1 MPPVRESLAVSGSS
15 GQIPAGATVGGRFRI
30 DGLLSQ
36 DAVSQT
42 YRATDISHRNAA
54 AVRVIPMR
62 VLGASAA
69 QLETDVENAS
79 ALVHKNLVE
88 VLTVGREADFFYI
101 ATELLDGQTLR
112 EFIDGKRREGRTVSF
127 RGACNL
133 ITHIANG
140 LERAASTMP
149 HGGLNPATVWV
160 NKAGRVKVA
169 DLGLARTLPTLAR
182 RGVPTGA
189 PEHAYLAPE
198 LLAGGPPTL
207 ASDVYALG
215 VILFEVLTGPA
226 AVAAA
231 ADRRQRHRR
240 AGRHRRADRE
250 GAGARS
256 GRALPFADGAPAGA
270 GEPAGGRRR
279 AACPP
284 SGRRRTAPAARARRA
299 TRPRRRSRRSRS
311 ASRRRRPSR
320 RRRRRRR
327 RAQGPGRTRR
337 RRRQQR
343 RQPPQAQRSAGRAAA
358 GRSPAPDG
366 RRSTF
371 GRSFNL
377 AEVAGGAIDDAQERW
392 LIQKDRLDFGP
403 FSLAQ
408 IRAQIQRG
416 EIIGEHMIV
425 DSDTGARKKVKDF
438 APLRDFAR
446 HSERQIEQNRRAHA
460 EIRHEKSEKAKRAFT
475 MLIVSDRGA
484 RRSPAAG
491 GWYVLTRKAADKTT
505 LAERSEDAEI
515 DAFLKDVKLSFQKA
529 STVKHGSGGG
539 HRGGGSVAG
548 DGDFSNDAN
557 FGDASKHGSGGDEM
571 LDDQVIEETM
581 MKHYRGLVP
590 CLMQE
595 RHKNPGVSRD
605 ERRLRRARHRQGV
618 GGQGQRSEGRLVRQ
632 LRPRPHADVPEV
644 QREQDDRLLVDVD
657 ALAASRRRARARAR
671 CASMSLKRL
680 PLTLRGRGA
689 RPASSPAAA

>member
-15 GQIPAGATVGGRFRI
+15 GQIPTGATVGGRFRV

-36 DAVSQT
+36 DGASQT
-42 YRATDISHRNAA
+42 YRATDLSHRNAA

-79 ALVHKNLVE
+79 ALVHKNLIE
-88 VLTVGREADFFYI
+88 VLTVGREADFFFI

-182 RGVPTGA
+182 RGMPSGA

-198 LLAGGPPTL
+198 LLAGGHPTL
-207 ASDVYALG
+207 ASDAYALG
-215 VILFEVLTGPA
+215 VILFEVLTGRLPA
-226 AVAAA
+226 PPLRIA
-231 ADRRQRHRR
+231 
-240 AGRHRRADRE
+240 
-250 GAGARS
+250 GAGT
-256 GRALPFADGAPAGA
+256 DAPAGIDA
-270 GEPAGGRRR
+270 LIAKALARDPGARFHSPMELRQALANLQSGASSGISASPVPA
-279 AACPP
+279 AP
-284 SGRRRTAPAARARRA
+284 APAARMADHRPAATFQAQAAQHPAPEQQPARFQ
-299 TRPRRRSRRSRS
+299 P
-311 ASRRRRPSR
+311 
-320 RRRRRRR
+320 
-327 RAQGPGRTRR
+327 AQVMADAAPAAP
-337 RRRQQR
+337 
-343 RQPPQAQRSAGRAAA
+343 PPQQDA
-358 GRSPAPDG
+358 SPAPDG

-377 AEVAGGAIDDAQERW
+377 AEVAGGAVDEAQERW

-416 EIIGEHMIV
+416 EIVGEHMIV

-438 APLRDFAR
+438 VPLRDFAR
-446 HSERQIEQNRRAHA
+446 TSERQIEQNRRAHA
-460 EIRHEKSEKAKRAFT
+460 EIRHEKSEKVKRAFT
-475 MLIVSDRGA
+475 MLVVSVLVLGIA
-484 RRSPAAG
+484 GAG
-491 GWYVLTRKAADKTT
+491 GWYVLTRKAADKAT
-505 LAERSEDAEI
+505 LAERSEEAEI
-515 DAFLKDVKLSFQKA
+515 AAFLKDVKLSFQKA
-529 STVKHGSGGG
+529 STVKRGSGGG
-539 HRGGGSVAG
+539 HRGGGTAG

-571 LDDQVIEETM
+571 LDDAVIEETM
-581 MKHYRGLVP
+581 MKHYRSLVP

-595 RHKNPGVSRD
+595 RHRNAGVNEMSVDFVVRGTGKVS
-605 ERRLRRARHRQGV
+605 AVKVNGQK
-618 GGQGQRSEGRLVRQ
+618 GGAFANCVLGRM
-632 LRPRPHADVPEV
+632 PTFPKYNGNKTI
-644 QREQDDRLLVDVD
+644 
-657 ALAASRRRARARAR
+657 ASW
-671 CASMSLKRL
+671 SMSMR
-680 PLTLRGRGA
+680 
-689 RPASSPAAA
+689 

>member
-15 GQIPAGATVGGRFRI
+15 GQIPTGATVGGRFRI

-42 YRATDISHRNAA
+42 YRATDASHRNAA

-62 VLGASAA
+62 VLGASSA
-69 QLETDVENAS
+69 QLESDVENAS

-88 VLTVGREADFFYI
+88 VLTVGREADFFYL

-112 EFIDGKRREGRTVSF
+112 EFVDGKKREGRTVSF

-133 ITHIANG
+133 VTHIANG

-182 RGVPTGA
+182 RGVPAGG

-198 LLAGGPPTL
+198 LLAGGHPTL
-207 ASDVYALG
+207 ASDAYALG
-215 VILFEVLTGPA
+215 VILFEVLTGRLPA
-226 AVAAA
+226 PPLRIA
-231 ADRRQRHRR
+231 
-240 AGRHRRADRE
+240 
-250 GAGARS
+250 GAGS
-256 GRALPFADGAPAGA
+256 DAPAGIDALIAKALARDPGARFQSAMELRQALANLQA
-270 GEPAGGRRR
+270 GVSSGISSVGPAP
-279 AACPP
+279 A
-284 SGRRRTAPAARARRA
+284 APAARAPEQRPAA
-299 TRPRRRSRRSRS
+299 TF
-311 ASRRRRPSR
+311 AAQRPSPAQPQPTAQAHAQAAWSQAHA
-320 RRRRRRR
+320 
-327 RAQGPGRTRR
+327 RAEA
-337 RRRQQR
+337 
-343 RQPPQAQRSAGRAAA
+343 QAQAQVAAQAQEAAQAAA
-358 GRSPAPDG
+358 AAAEAQAQAAQQQQEAPATG
-366 RRSTF
+366 GRSTF

-416 EIIGEHMIV
+416 EIVGEHMIV

-460 EIRHEKSEKAKRAFT
+460 EIKHERSEKAKRAFT
-475 MLIVSDRGA
+475 VTVVGIALLAIAGSGA
-484 RRSPAAG
+484 
-491 GWYVLTRKAADKTT
+491 WYLLTRKAADKTT

-529 STVKHGSGGG
+529 STVKHGGG

-557 FGDASKHGSGGDEM
+557 FGDASKHGSGGDEL

-595 RHKNPGVSRD
+595 RHKNPGVSEMSVDFVVRGTGKVS
-605 ERRLRRARHRQGV
+605 AV
-618 GGQGQRSEGRLVRQ
+618 KVNGQKSGSFANCVLGRM
-632 LRPRPHADVPEV
+632 PTFPKYNGNKTI
-644 QREQDDRLLVDVD
+644 
-657 ALAASRRRARARAR
+657 ASW
-671 CASMSLKRL
+671 SMSMR
-680 PLTLRGRGA
+680 
-689 RPASSPAAA
+689 

>member
-36 DAVSQT
+36 DSVSQT
-42 YRATDISHRNAA
+42 YRATDINHRNAA

-88 VLTVGREADFFYI
+88 VLTVGREADFFFL
-101 ATELLDGQTLR
+101 ATELLDGQSLR
-112 EFIDGKRREGRTVSF
+112 EFIDGKKSEGRTVSF

-133 ITHIANG
+133 VTHIANG

-182 RGVPTGA
+182 RGVPSGA

-207 ASDVYALG
+207 VSDVYALG
-215 VILFEVLTGPA
+215 VILFVVLTGRLPAPPLRVAGNGTDAPAGIDALIAKALARDPGARFHSAMELRQALANLQAGGSTGISAVGPAPTAPVARAPAERHAATFAAQAQRHPA
-226 AVAAA
+226 AETQPAGQAQADVAWSQAQARAEAQQLQDAQAQAQAQAHAQQAAA
-231 ADRRQRHRR
+231 A
-240 AGRHRRADRE
+240 
-250 GAGARS
+250 
-256 GRALPFADGAPAGA
+256 
-270 GEPAGGRRR
+270 
-279 AACPP
+279 AA
-284 SGRRRTAPAARARRA
+284 
-299 TRPRRRSRRSRS
+299 
-311 ASRRRRPSR
+311 
-320 RRRRRRR
+320 
-327 RAQGPGRTRR
+327 
-337 RRRQQR
+337 
-343 RQPPQAQRSAGRAAA
+343 QAQAQAAQQQEAAA
-358 GRSPAPDG
+358 GSDG

-371 GRSFNL
+371 GRSFNV
-377 AEVAGGAIDDAQERW
+377 AEVAGGAVDEAQERW

-425 DSDTGARKKVKDF
+425 DSDTGTRSKVKDF

-460 EIRHEKSEKAKRAFT
+460 EIKHEKSEKAKRAFT
-475 MLIVSDRGA
+475 LVIVSIALLAIAGG
-484 RRSPAAG
+484 G

-529 STVKHGSGGG
+529 STVKHGGA

-557 FGDASKHGSGGDEM
+557 FGDASKHGSGGDEL
-571 LDDQVIEETM
+571 LDDQIIEETM

-595 RHKNPGVSRD
+595 RHKNPGVNEMSVDFVVRGTGKVS
-605 ERRLRRARHRQGV
+605 AV
-618 GGQGQRSEGRLVRQ
+618 KVNGQKSGSFANCVLGRM
-632 LRPRPHADVPEV
+632 PTFPKYNGNKTI
-644 QREQDDRLLVDVD
+644 
-657 ALAASRRRARARAR
+657 ASW
-671 CASMSLKRL
+671 SMSMK
-680 PLTLRGRGA
+680 
-689 RPASSPAAA
+689 

>member
-30 DGLLSQ
+30 DSLLSQ
-36 DAVSQT
+36 DTVSQT
-42 YRATDISHRNAA
+42 YRATDINHRNAA

-88 VLTVGREADFFYI
+88 VLTVGREADFFFL
-101 ATELLDGQTLR
+101 ATELLDGQSLR
-112 EFIDGKRREGRTVSF
+112 EFIDGKKSEGRTVSF

-133 ITHIANG
+133 VTHIANG

-182 RGVPTGA
+182 RGVPSGA

-207 ASDVYALG
+207 VSDVYALG
-215 VILFEVLTGPA
+215 VILFEVLTGRLPA
-226 AVAAA
+226 PPL
-231 ADRRQRHRR
+231 RI
-240 AGRHRRADRE
+240 AGNGTD
-250 GAGARS
+250 
-256 GRALPFADGAPAGA
+256 APAGIDGLIA
-270 GEPAGGRRR
+270 KALARDPGARFHSAMDLRQALAALQAGGPTGVS
-279 AACPP
+279 AVGPAP
-284 SGRRRTAPAARARRA
+284 TAPAARAPAERHVA
-299 TRPRRRSRRSRS
+299 TF
-311 ASRRRRPSR
+311 A
-320 RRRRRRR
+320 
-327 RAQGPGRTRR
+327 A
-337 RRRQQR
+337 
-343 RQPPQAQRSAGRAAA
+343 QAQRHPAAEAQPADEAPAAMAWSQAQARAEAQQVQAQQVQEAQAHAHAQAQQAAA
-358 GRSPAPDG
+358 AAAQAQAQAAQQQEAAGPSDG
-366 RRSTF
+366 PRSTF
-371 GRSFNL
+371 GRSFNV
-377 AEVAGGAIDDAQERW
+377 AEVAGGAVDEAQERW

-425 DSDTGARKKVKDF
+425 DSDTGTRSKVKDF

-460 EIRHEKSEKAKRAFT
+460 EIKHEKSEKAKRAFT
-475 MLIVSDRGA
+475 LVIVSIALLAIAGG
-484 RRSPAAG
+484 G

-529 STVKHGSGGG
+529 STVKHGGA

-557 FGDASKHGSGGDEM
+557 FGDASKHGS
-571 LDDQVIEETM
+571 
-581 MKHYRGLVP
+581 
-590 CLMQE
+590 
-595 RHKNPGVSRD
+595 
-605 ERRLRRARHRQGV
+605 
-618 GGQGQRSEGRLVRQ
+618 
-632 LRPRPHADVPEV
+632 
-644 QREQDDRLLVDVD
+644 
-657 ALAASRRRARARAR
+657 
-671 CASMSLKRL
+671 
-680 PLTLRGRGA
+680 
-689 RPASSPAAA
+689 

>member
-1 MPPVRESLAVSGSS
+1 MSTDCWRRTRSARPIAPPTSATGTPRRCASS
-15 GQIPAGATVGGRFRI
+15 RCA
-30 DGLLSQ
+30 L
-36 DAVSQT
+36 
-42 YRATDISHRNAA
+42 
-54 AVRVIPMR
+54 
-62 VLGASAA
+62 LGASAA

-79 ALVHKNLVE
+79 ALVHKNLIE

-169 DLGLARTLPTLAR
+169 DLGLARTLPMLAR
-182 RGVPTGA
+182 RGIPAGG

-198 LLAGGPPTL
+198 LLAGGQPTL
-207 ASDVYALG
+207 ASDAYALG
-215 VILFEVLTGPA
+215 VILFEVLTGRLPA
-226 AVAAA
+226 PPLRIAGAGSDAPSGIDGLIAKALARDPGARFHSPMELRQALAEPAVGRVERRLRQPDARGRAGPRATRGGAPASGDLRGAAA
-231 ADRRQRHRR
+231 AQPL
-240 AGRHRRADRE
+240 AA
-250 GAGARS
+250 GAGAGVLQVS
-256 GRALPFADGAPAGA
+256 AGPAGGAGA
-270 GEPAGGRRR
+270 GPRPG
-279 AACPP
+279 AA
-284 SGRRRTAPAARARRA
+284 AQQEDPAAA
-299 TRPRRRSRRSRS
+299 
-311 ASRRRRPSR
+311 
-320 RRRRRRR
+320 
-327 RAQGPGRTRR
+327 
-337 RRRQQR
+337 
-343 RQPPQAQRSAGRAAA
+343 
-358 GRSPAPDG
+358 SPAPDG

-416 EIIGEHMIV
+416 EIVGEHMIV

-460 EIRHEKSEKAKRAFT
+460 EIRHEKSEKAKSAFT
-475 MLIVSDRGA
+475 MLVVSILVLGIA
-484 RRSPAAG
+484 GAG
-491 GWYVLTRKAADKTT
+491 GWYVLTRKAANKTM

-529 STVKHGSGGG
+529 STVKRGSSGGG
-539 HRGGGSVAG
+539 HRSGGSTAG

-557 FGDASKHGSGGDEM
+557 FGDASKHGSGGDET
-571 LDDQVIEETM
+571 LDDQIIEETM

-595 RHKNPGVSRD
+595 RHRSPGVSEMSVDFVVRGTGKVS
-605 ERRLRRARHRQGV
+605 AVKVNGQK
-618 GGQGQRSEGRLVRQ
+618 GGSFANCVLGRM
-632 LRPRPHADVPEV
+632 PTFPKYNGNKTI
-644 QREQDDRLLVDVD
+644 
-657 ALAASRRRARARAR
+657 ASW
-671 CASMSLKRL
+671 SMSMR
-680 PLTLRGRGA
+680 
-689 RPASSPAAA
+689 

>member
-1 MPPVRESLAVSGSS
+1 MAPVRESLAVSGSS

-36 DAVSQT
+36 DGVSQT
-42 YRATDISHRNAA
+42 YRATDVTHRSAA
-54 AVRVIPMR
+54 SVRVIPMR

-88 VLTVGREADFFYI
+88 VLTVGREHDFFYL

-112 EFIDGKRREGRTVSF
+112 EFIDGKKSEGRTVSF

-133 ITHIANG
+133 VTHIANG

-169 DLGLARTLPTLAR
+169 DMGLARTLPTLAR
-182 RGVPTGA
+182 RGIPAGG

-198 LLAGGPPTL
+198 LLAGGQPTL
-207 ASDVYALG
+207 ASDAYALG
-215 VILFEVLTGPA
+215 VILFEVLTGKLPSPPL
-226 AVAAA
+226 
-231 ADRRQRHRR
+231 RI
-240 AGRHRRADRE
+240 AGGGTD
-250 GAGARS
+250 
-256 GRALPFADGAPAGA
+256 APAGIDGLIA
-270 GEPAGGRRR
+270 KALARDPGARFHSAMELRQALSNLQSGASSGISSVGPAP
-279 AACPP
+279 A
-284 SGRRRTAPAARARRA
+284 APAARAAEHRPAA
-299 TRPRRRSRRSRS
+299 TF
-311 ASRRRRPSR
+311 A
-320 RRRRRRR
+320 
-327 RAQGPGRTRR
+327 AQ
-337 RRRQQR
+337 RQS
-343 RQPPQAQRSAGRAAA
+343 PPQAQAAEAQVDAAWSQAHARAEAQAQIQIAAEQAAVQAQQAAA
-358 GRSPAPDG
+358 EAARQQQEASSMPNSGRG
-366 RRSTF
+366 TF
-371 GRSFNL
+371 GKSFNL

-416 EIIGEHMIV
+416 EIVGEHMIV

-460 EIRHEKSEKAKRAFT
+460 EIKHERSEKAKRALTFT
-475 MLIVSDRGA
+475 IASIALLAI
-484 RRSPAAG
+484 AAGG

-529 STVKHGSGGG
+529 STVKHGGG
-539 HRGGGSVAG
+539 HRGGGSSVAG

-557 FGDASKHGSGGDEM
+557 FGDASKHSSGGDEL
-571 LDDQVIEETM
+571 LDDQVIEEVM
-581 MKHYRGLVP
+581 MKHYRSLVP

-595 RHKNPGVSRD
+595 RHKNPGVSEMSVDFVVRGTGKVS
-605 ERRLRRARHRQGV
+605 AVKVNNQK
-618 GGQGQRSEGRLVRQ
+618 GGSFANCVLGRM
-632 LRPRPHADVPEV
+632 PTFPKYNGNKTI
-644 QREQDDRLLVDVD
+644 
-657 ALAASRRRARARAR
+657 ASW
-671 CASMSLKRL
+671 SMSMR
-680 PLTLRGRGA
+680 
-689 RPASSPAAA
+689 

>member
-1 MPPVRESLAVSGSS
+1 MAPVRESLAVSGSS

-36 DAVSQT
+36 DGVSQT
-42 YRATDISHRNAA
+42 YRATDVSHRSAA

-88 VLTVGREADFFYI
+88 VLTVGREHDFFYL

-112 EFIDGKRREGRTVSF
+112 EFIDGKKREGRTVSF

-133 ITHIANG
+133 VTHIANG
-140 LERAASTMP
+140 LERAASTMA

-169 DLGLARTLPTLAR
+169 DLGLARTLPALAR
-182 RGVPTGA
+182 RGVPAGG

-198 LLAGGPPTL
+198 LLSGGQPTL
-207 ASDVYALG
+207 ASDAYALG
-215 VILFEVLTGPA
+215 VILFEVLTGKLPSPPLRIAGAGTDAPAGIDGLIAKALSRDPGARFHSPMELRQALSNLQSGVSSGISAVGPAPTAPPGRAAEHRPA
-226 AVAAA
+226 ATFAAQRQPEAHAAEAQADAAWSQAHARAEAQAQQTQAAQEAAAQAQQAEAAA
-231 ADRRQRHRR
+231 AQQQQ
-240 AGRHRRADRE
+240 E
-250 GAGARS
+250 TS
-256 GRALPFADGAPAGA
+256 Q
-270 GEPAGGRRR
+270 
-279 AACPP
+279 P
-284 SGRRRTAPAARARRA
+284 SGR
-299 TRPRRRSRRSRS
+299 
-311 ASRRRRPSR
+311 
-320 RRRRRRR
+320 
-327 RAQGPGRTRR
+327 G
-337 RRRQQR
+337 
-343 RQPPQAQRSAGRAAA
+343 
-358 GRSPAPDG
+358 
-366 RRSTF
+366 TF

-425 DSDTGARKKVKDF
+425 DSDTGARQKVKDF
-438 APLRDFAR
+438 SPLRDFAR

-460 EIRHEKSEKAKRAFT
+460 EIKHEKSEKAKRALTFT
-475 MLIVSDRGA
+475 IATIALLAI
-484 RRSPAAG
+484 AAGG

-529 STVKHGSGGG
+529 STVKHGGG
-539 HRGGGSVAG
+539 HRGGGGSVAG
-548 DGDFSNDAN
+548 DGDFSNDVN
-557 FGDASKHGSGGDEM
+557 FGDASKHGSGGDEL
-571 LDDQVIEETM
+571 LDDQVIEEVM

-595 RHKNPGVSRD
+595 RHKNPGVSEMSVDFVVRGTGKVS
-605 ERRLRRARHRQGV
+605 AVKVNGQK
-618 GGQGQRSEGRLVRQ
+618 GGSFANCVLGRM
-632 LRPRPHADVPEV
+632 PTFPKYNGNKTI
-644 QREQDDRLLVDVD
+644 
-657 ALAASRRRARARAR
+657 ASW
-671 CASMSLKRL
+671 SMSMR
-680 PLTLRGRGA
+680 
-689 RPASSPAAA
+689 

>member
-42 YRATDISHRNAA
+42 YRATDVNHRNAA

-88 VLTVGREADFFYI
+88 VLTVGREADFFFL
-101 ATELLDGQTLR
+101 ATELLDGQSLR
-112 EFIDGKRREGRTVSF
+112 EFIDGKKSEGRTVSF

-133 ITHIANG
+133 VTHIANG

-182 RGVPTGA
+182 RGGPTGA

-198 LLAGGPPTL
+198 LLAGGPATL

-215 VILFEVLTGPA
+215 VILFEVLTGRLPAPPLRIAGNGTDAPAGIDGLIAKALARDPA
-226 AVAAA
+226 ARFHSAMELRQALANLQAGVSSGISAVGPAPVAPGAHAAAERRAATFAAQPQRQSAPQAQPAAEAEAQADVAWSQAQARAEAQQVQDAQAQAHAQAAA
-231 ADRRQRHRR
+231 AAAQQQ
-240 AGRHRRADRE
+240 AQAAQQQE
-250 GAGARS
+250 AGA
-256 GRALPFADGAPAGA
+256 
-270 GEPAGGRRR
+270 
-279 AACPP
+279 
-284 SGRRRTAPAARARRA
+284 
-299 TRPRRRSRRSRS
+299 
-311 ASRRRRPSR
+311 AS
-320 RRRRRRR
+320 
-327 RAQGPGRTRR
+327 
-337 RRRQQR
+337 
-343 RQPPQAQRSAGRAAA
+343 
-358 GRSPAPDG
+358 DG

-371 GRSFNL
+371 GRSFNV
-377 AEVAGGAIDDAQERW
+377 AEVAGGAVDEAQERW

-425 DSDTGARKKVKDF
+425 DSDTGTRSKVKDF

-446 HSERQIEQNRRAHA
+446 NSERQIEQNRRAHA
-460 EIRHEKSEKAKRAFT
+460 EIKHEKSEKAKRAFT
-475 MLIVSDRGA
+475 VLIASIALLAIAGG
-484 RRSPAAG
+484 G

-529 STVKHGSGGG
+529 STVKHGGA

-557 FGDASKHGSGGDEM
+557 FGDASKHGSGGDEL

-595 RHKNPGVSRD
+595 RHKNPGVSEMSVDFVVRGTGKVS
-605 ERRLRRARHRQGV
+605 AV
-618 GGQGQRSEGRLVRQ
+618 KVNGQKSGSFANCVLGRM
-632 LRPRPHADVPEV
+632 PTFPKYNGNKTI
-644 QREQDDRLLVDVD
+644 
-657 ALAASRRRARARAR
+657 ASW
-671 CASMSLKRL
+671 SMSMR
-680 PLTLRGRGA
+680 
-689 RPASSPAAA
+689 

>member
-42 YRATDISHRNAA
+42 YRATDINHRNAA

-88 VLTVGREADFFYI
+88 VLTVGREADFFFL
-101 ATELLDGQTLR
+101 ATELLDGQSLR
-112 EFIDGKRREGRTVSF
+112 EFIDGKKREGRTVSF

-133 ITHIANG
+133 VTHIANG

-215 VILFEVLTGPA
+215 VILFEVLTGRLPA
-226 AVAAA
+226 PPL
-231 ADRRQRHRR
+231 RI
-240 AGRHRRADRE
+240 AGNGTD
-250 GAGARS
+250 
-256 GRALPFADGAPAGA
+256 APAGIDGLIAKALARDPGARFHSAMELRQELANLQA
-270 GEPAGGRRR
+270 GVASGISAVGPA
-279 AACPP
+279 P
-284 SGRRRTAPAARARRA
+284 TAPAARAAERHAA
-299 TRPRRRSRRSRS
+299 TFT
-311 ASRRRRPSR
+311 
-320 RRRRRRR
+320 
-327 RAQGPGRTRR
+327 AQPQ
-337 RRRQQR
+337 RQA
-343 RQPPQAQRSAGRAAA
+343 PPQAQAEVAWSQAQARAEAQQVQESHAQAQAQAQQAAA
-358 GRSPAPDG
+358 AAAAQAQAEAQAAQQQEAAAASDG

-371 GRSFNL
+371 GRSFNV
-377 AEVAGGAIDDAQERW
+377 AEVAGGAVDEAQERW

-425 DSDTGARKKVKDF
+425 DSDTGTRSKVKDF

-460 EIRHEKSEKAKRAFT
+460 EIKHEKSEKAKRAFT
-475 MLIVSDRGA
+475 LVIVSIALLAIAGG
-484 RRSPAAG
+484 G

-529 STVKHGSGGG
+529 STVKHGGA

-557 FGDASKHGSGGDEM
+557 FGDASKHGAGGDEM

-595 RHKNPGVSRD
+595 RHKNPGVSEMSVDFVVRGTGKVS
-605 ERRLRRARHRQGV
+605 AV
-618 GGQGQRSEGRLVRQ
+618 KVNGQKSGSFANCVLGRM
-632 LRPRPHADVPEV
+632 PTFPKYNGNKTI
-644 QREQDDRLLVDVD
+644 
-657 ALAASRRRARARAR
+657 ASW
-671 CASMSLKRL
+671 SMSMK
-680 PLTLRGRGA
+680 
-689 RPASSPAAA
+689 

>member
-1 MPPVRESLAVSGSS
+1 VSGSS

-36 DAVSQT
+36 DTVSQT
-42 YRATDISHRNAA
+42 YRATDINHRNAA

-62 VLGASAA
+62 VLGAAAA

-88 VLTVGREADFFYI
+88 VLTVGREADFFFL
-101 ATELLDGQTLR
+101 ATELLDGQSLR
-112 EFIDGKRREGRTVSF
+112 EFIDGKKREGRSVSF

-133 ITHIANG
+133 VTHIANG

-198 LLAGGPPTL
+198 LLAGGAPTL

-215 VILFEVLTGPA
+215 VILFEVLTGRLPA
-226 AVAAA
+226 PPLRITGNGTDAPAGIDGLIAKALARDPGARFHSAMELRQALANLQAGVASGISAVGPAPSAPAERHAAAFAAQPQHQSAPQQAQTDAAWSQAQARAQAQQAEAQETRAQAQAQAEAHAQQAAA
-231 ADRRQRHRR
+231 AAAQ
-240 AGRHRRADRE
+240 AQAAQQQE
-250 GAGARS
+250 AAGAS
-256 GRALPFADGAPAGA
+256 
-270 GEPAGGRRR
+270 
-279 AACPP
+279 
-284 SGRRRTAPAARARRA
+284 
-299 TRPRRRSRRSRS
+299 
-311 ASRRRRPSR
+311 
-320 RRRRRRR
+320 
-327 RAQGPGRTRR
+327 
-337 RRRQQR
+337 
-343 RQPPQAQRSAGRAAA
+343 
-358 GRSPAPDG
+358 DG

-371 GRSFNL
+371 GRSFNV
-377 AEVAGGAIDDAQERW
+377 AEVAGGAVDEAQERW

-425 DSDTGARKKVKDF
+425 DSDTGTRSKVKDF

-460 EIRHEKSEKAKRAFT
+460 EIKHEKSEKAKRAFT
-475 MLIVSDRGA
+475 VLIASVALLAIAGG
-484 RRSPAAG
+484 G

-529 STVKHGSGGG
+529 STVKHGGA
-539 HRGGGSVAG
+539 HRGGAVAG

-557 FGDASKHGSGGDEM
+557 FGDASKHGSGGDEL

-595 RHKNPGVSRD
+595 RHKNPGVSEMSVDFVVRGTGKVS
-605 ERRLRRARHRQGV
+605 AV
-618 GGQGQRSEGRLVRQ
+618 KVNGQKSGSFANCVLGRM
-632 LRPRPHADVPEV
+632 PTFPKYNGNKTI
-644 QREQDDRLLVDVD
+644 
-657 ALAASRRRARARAR
+657 ASW
-671 CASMSLKRL
+671 SMSMR
-680 PLTLRGRGA
+680 
-689 RPASSPAAA
+689 

>member
-30 DGLLSQ
+30 DELLTQ

-42 YRATDISHRNAA
+42 YRATDISHRTAT

-140 LERAASTMP
+140 LERAASSMP

-169 DLGLARTLPTLAR
+169 DLGLARTLPALAR
-182 RGVPTGA
+182 RGAPSGG
-189 PEHAYLAPE
+189 PEHSYLAPE

-207 ASDVYALG
+207 ASDAYALG
-215 VILFEVLTGPA
+215 VILFEVLTGRLPSPPL
-226 AVAAA
+226 
-231 ADRRQRHRR
+231 RI
-240 AGRHRRADRE
+240 AGNGTD
-250 GAGARS
+250 
-256 GRALPFADGAPAGA
+256 APAGIDAFIAKALARDPGARFQSPMEVRQGLANLQA
-270 GEPAGGRRR
+270 GGSSGVSHVGPAPTAASPAATEHRPAGVF
-279 AACPP
+279 AAQPQLH
-284 SGRRRTAPAARARRA
+284 S
-299 TRPRRRSRRSRS
+299 
-311 ASRRRRPSR
+311 
-320 RRRRRRR
+320 
-327 RAQGPGRTRR
+327 
-337 RRRQQR
+337 
-343 RQPPQAQRSAGRAAA
+343 PPQAQAQPAQAWAEAQAQAQAGHAQAQA
-358 GRSPAPDG
+358 PEPASQQQDGSPAPDG

-425 DSDTGARKKVKDF
+425 DSDTGARKKVQDF
-438 APLRDFAR
+438 PLLRDFAR
-446 HSERQIEQNRRAHA
+446 TSERQIEQNRRAHA

-475 MLIVSDRGA
+475 MLIVSVA
-484 RRSPAAG
+484 VLAIAG
-491 GWYVLTRKAADKTT
+491 GTGWYVLTRKAADKVT
-505 LAERSEDAEI
+505 LAERSEEAEI
-515 DAFLKDVKLSFQKA
+515 QAFLKDVKLSFQKA
-529 STVKHGSGGG
+529 STVKRGSGGG
-539 HRGGGSVAG
+539 HRAGVAG

-571 LDDQVIEETM
+571 LDDQVIEEVM
-581 MKHYRGLVP
+581 MKHYRSLVP

-595 RHKNPGVSRD
+595 RHRSPGVSEMSVDFVVRGTGKVS
-605 ERRLRRARHRQGV
+605 AVKVNGQK
-618 GGQGQRSEGRLVRQ
+618 GGSFANCVLGRM
-632 LRPRPHADVPEV
+632 PTFPKYNGNKTI
-644 QREQDDRLLVDVD
+644 
-657 ALAASRRRARARAR
+657 ASW
-671 CASMSLKRL
+671 SMSMR
-680 PLTLRGRGA
+680 
-689 RPASSPAAA
+689 

>member
-42 YRATDISHRNAA
+42 YRATDVSHRNAA

-62 VLGASAA
+62 VIGASAA
-69 QLETDVENAS
+69 QLETDIESAS
-79 ALVHKNLVE
+79 ALVHKNLIE

-101 ATELLDGQTLR
+101 ASELLDGQTLR

-133 ITHIANG
+133 VTHIANG

-169 DLGLARTLPTLAR
+169 DLGLARTLPSLAR
-182 RGVPTGA
+182 RGA
-189 PEHAYLAPE
+189 PAGGPDTAYLAPE

-215 VILFEVLTGPA
+215 VILFEVLTGRLPA
-226 AVAAA
+226 PPLRVAGAA
-231 ADRRQRHRR
+231 AD
-240 AGRHRRADRE
+240 
-250 GAGARS
+250 
-256 GRALPFADGAPAGA
+256 APAGIDA
-270 GEPAGGRRR
+270 VIAKALARDPEARFHSPMELRQTLANLQSGAASEAAPVPASVP
-279 AACPP
+279 AAPP
-284 SGRRRTAPAARARRA
+284 ARTAATFAAQPA
-299 TRPRRRSRRSRS
+299 
-311 ASRRRRPSR
+311 
-320 RRRRRRR
+320 
-327 RAQGPGRTRR
+327 Q
-337 RRRQQR
+337 RQS
-343 RQPPQAQRSAGRAAA
+343 PPQAQQAHAEAAWAQARQQAEQAAQAPPVQAQAAPAPAPQEDAGA
-358 GRSPAPDG
+358 APDG

-416 EIIGEHMIV
+416 EIVGDHMIV
-425 DSDTGARKKVKDF
+425 DSDTGARKKVMDF
-438 APLRDFAR
+438 PLLRDFAR
-446 HSERQIEQNRRAHA
+446 NSERQIEQNRRAHA
-460 EIRHEKSEKAKRAFT
+460 EIRHEKSEKAKRTFT
-475 MLIVSDRGA
+475 IFVVLIALLVVGGA
-484 RRSPAAG
+484 G
-491 GWYVLTRKAADKTT
+491 TWYVLTRKAADKTT
-505 LAERSEDAEI
+505 IAERSEDAEI
-515 DAFLKDVKLSFQKA
+515 DAFLKEVKVSFQKV

-539 HRGGGSVAG
+539 HHGGAGLAG

-557 FGDASKHGSGGDEM
+557 FGDASKHGSGGDET
-571 LDDQVIEETM
+571 LDDQVIEEVM
-581 MKHYRGLVP
+581 SKHYRGLIP
-590 CLMQE
+590 CLMHSGAGE
-595 RHKNPGVSRD
+595 MSVDFVIRGTGKVS
-605 ERRLRRARHRQGV
+605 AVKVNGQK
-618 GGQGQRSEGRLVRQ
+618 GGSFANCVLGRM
-632 LRPRPHADVPEV
+632 PTFPKFNGNKTI
-644 QREQDDRLLVDVD
+644 
-657 ALAASRRRARARAR
+657 ASW
-671 CASMSLKRL
+671 SMSVR
-680 PLTLRGRGA
+680 R
-689 RPASSPAAA
+689 